1 MRGVI
6 VALSVLLLA
15 GGAAWGFLPG
25 IEDFLGGSQESTDQ
39 PTEVPTAV
47 YVVGEASDGSKIFEG
62 WMEPGKNYTGV
73 YRGVSIAISTRSEFD
88 YFEGTWSLYFD
99 VYYPDLPGGIP
110 AHNVG
115 VNLNGEVYVDP
126 EGSSWRAVDVRWE
139 SQGVSQEEESAGG
152 LLEAPMPIDNIIL
165 KLAKFEE
172 KHFSVH
178 VWGKDSAPVDMEIA
192 RRIKDAEIEIGT
204 DGSTLGN
211 AVGMKVVPYA
221 GVALSQA
228 ACQWHKVEDIKS
240 SVIPGITFDMDML
253 ADSLTNVWMNL
264 KDSNETIPNEEQ
276 KTLFLVS
283 YGGPAVN
290 QHAQRYAMDKE
301 LPLYFDK
308 DADGWKIVDRITG
321 KEYRSGEYGLV
332 LAIPRVR
339 SVSLPELYMQIE
351 QYDGQILLYR
361 VIIAG
366 NTRVGTR
373 AAGDWYATSLEL
385 SNRVLERIS
394 DFVCGGIDQEQLAAG
409 LGQDGVDYL
418 LNSVSLEDLGEMQ
431 QAVEGYVKVM
441 VLTSLDKKTA
451 MPEVPMPGYA
461 ALIKA
466 EGERGKLVKIYPLS

>member
-1 MRGVI
+1 M
-6 VALSVLLLA
+6 
-15 GGAAWGFLPG
+15 
-25 IEDFLGGSQESTDQ
+25 
-39 PTEVPTAV
+39 
-47 YVVGEASDGSKIFEG
+47 
-62 WMEPGKNYTGV
+62 
-73 YRGVSIAISTRSEFD
+73 
-88 YFEGTWSLYFD
+88 
-99 VYYPDLPGGIP
+99 
-110 AHNVG
+110 
-115 VNLNGEVYVDP
+115 
-126 EGSSWRAVDVRWE
+126 DVRWE

-178 VWGKDSAPVDMEIA
+178 VWGEKSAPVDMEIA

-204 DGSTLGN
+204 DGSTLGQ
-211 AVGMKVVPYA
+211 AVGLKVVPYA
-221 GVALSQA
+221 GAVLSAA
-228 ACQWHKVEDIKS
+228 ACTWDKAEDITAS
-240 SVIPGITFDMDML
+240 PIPGVNLDAF

-264 KDSNETIPNEEQ
+264 KDSKETIPKEEQ

-339 SVSLPELYMQIE
+339 SVSLPKLYTEIE
-351 QYDGQILLYR
+351 RYDGQILLYR